1 MKTSKTKLI
10 TKKKMT
16 LPDSTTK
23 LRQTLFLLKLE
34 RRAGRLLKTDQIK
47 ALRKEIARKLTK
59 INQQKGA
66 NENGSKLKGGEA

>member
-1 MKTSKTKLI
+1 MKTSKTKLT

-16 LPDSTTK
+16 LPDSITK

-34 RRAGRLLKTDQIK
+34 WRAGRLLKTDQIK

>member
-10 TKKKMT
+10 TKKKIT
-16 LPDSTTK
+16 LPDSITK

-34 RRAGRLLKTDQIK
+34 WRAGRLLKTDQIK
-47 ALRKEIARKLTK
+47 VLRKEIARKLTK

-66 NENGSKLKGGEA
+66 SENGSKLKGGEA

>member
-16 LPDSTTK
+16 LPDSITK

-34 RRAGRLLKTDQIK
+34 WRAGRLLKTDQIK